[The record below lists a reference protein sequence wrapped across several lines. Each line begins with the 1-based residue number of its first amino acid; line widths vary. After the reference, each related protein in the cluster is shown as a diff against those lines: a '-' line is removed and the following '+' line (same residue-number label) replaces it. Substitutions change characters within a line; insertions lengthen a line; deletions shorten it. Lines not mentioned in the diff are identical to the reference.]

1 MNGLRDARVMVVGIG
16 GLGCA
21 AAMTLARAGVGTIGL
36 ADPDAVEVSNLH
48 RQLLHAEGDVG
59 RAKVESAARKLVAD
73 PSRPIVTGHPFAAT
87 PETIPALFSLAD
99 VVVDATDG
107 AATKYL
113 LSDAAVLLGKPVC
126 HAGVVGFG
134 GQALTILPRRSACL
148 RCAFPDGDEVEEPS
162 CREAGILG
170 PVASVLGAL
179 QAHEAIRILAGEGPA
194 LADRIL
200 AFDGRTLRF
209 HEIRLQRDPD
219 CTVCGAH
226 APTDAAF
233 AALAERRSQETS

>member
-1 MNGLRDARVMVVGIG
+1 VLIVGVG

-36 ADPDAVEVSNLH
+36 ADPDVVEISNLH
-48 RQLLHAEGDVG
+48 RQLLHALDDLG
-59 RAKVESAARKLVAD
+59 RTKVESAARKLAAD
-73 PSRPIVTGHPFAAT
+73 PSRPILSGHPYAAT
-87 PETIPALFSLAD
+87 RETIPALFSLAD

-107 AATKYL
+107 TSTKYL

-134 GQALTILPRRSACL
+134 GQALTILPRQSACL
-148 RCAFPDGDEVEEPS
+148 RCAFPDRGEVEGPS

-179 QAHEAIRILAGEGPA
+179 QAHEAIRILTGEGPV

-209 HEIRLQRDPD
+209 REIRLGRDPD
-219 CTVCGAH
+219 CPACGAR
-226 APTDAAF
+226 APTDAPF
-233 AALAERRSQETS
+233 APFAERRSQETS